1 MYIFELIKDIIY
13 VYQISPGNGLVLYEL
28 LPIILKK
35 QKEKSAQIFLTF
47 CRKKKFIRIS
57 FQILLH

>member
-35 QKEKSAQIFLTF
+35 QKEKSAQIF
-47 CRKKKFIRIS
+47 
-57 FQILLH
+57 